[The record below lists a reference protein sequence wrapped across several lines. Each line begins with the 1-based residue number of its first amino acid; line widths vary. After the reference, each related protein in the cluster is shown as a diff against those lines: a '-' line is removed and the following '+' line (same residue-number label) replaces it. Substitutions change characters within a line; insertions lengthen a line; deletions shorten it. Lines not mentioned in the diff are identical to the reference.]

1 MDQRAN
7 IMPKQNTEEQLAE
20 LNQLYSVDDN
30 QIIIQTVSRALH
42 SKSFR
47 VVAKAAKICE
57 EKLLYALEDELIA
70 GYQKLLRQKDPNCLA
85 KSAIVRALVAQ
96 DCHNVDFYLAG
107 LRYVQN
113 EPGWGGPTDSAVDI
127 RCSSAMG
134 LVSTTYPRAMV
145 ELLPL
150 LNDPEPNAR
159 IGAAR
164 AIRYGLRYE
173 ATLVFKQKL
182 LCGDKEPEV
191 LGECMSGLLTVDP
204 DYSLPFVAAYLDS
217 SDDILFELAALALGD
232 SRLDEALE
240 VLQATWSHT
249 FAIHAERRRALFK
262 AITLHRSEA
271 APDWLL
277 GKLEHAD
284 AGLLETGIELL
295 ATYKHRPALKESME
309 AIVARLGNRRHHAL
323 YREYWR

>member
-1 MDQRAN
+1 
-7 IMPKQNTEEQLAE
+7 MPKRNQKTEEQLAE
-20 LNQLYSVDDN
+20 LNRLDALDDK
-30 QIIIQTVSRALH
+30 QAITQAVSQALN
-42 SKSFR
+42 SKSCR
-47 VVAKAAKICE
+47 VIAKAAKVCE
-57 EKLLYALEDELIA
+57 EKLLYALENELITS
-70 GYQKLLRQKDPNCLA
+70 YQRLLRQKDPNCLA
-85 KSAIVRALVAQ
+85 KSAIMRALVAQ
-96 DCHNVDFYLAG
+96 DCHDVDFYLAG

-145 ELLPL
+145 ELLTL

-182 LCGDKEPEV
+182 LCGDEEPEV

-204 DYSLPFVAAYLDS
+204 DYSLPFAATYLDS
-217 SDDILFELAALALGD
+217 SDDLLFELAALTLGD

-240 VLQATWSHT
+240 ILQAAWEHT

-262 AITLHRSEA
+262 AITLHRSDA
-271 APDWLL
+271 ALDWLL
-277 GKLEHAD
+277 GKLEQAD

-295 ATYKHRPALKESME
+295 AVYKNKQTVKDSME
-309 AIVARLGNRRHHAL
+309 GIVAGSGNRRHHAL
-323 YREYWR
+323 YREYWG